1 MNKKKRYRV
10 ILLWIA
16 TIIVLLCSSI
26 NVYAFD
32 PNKSF
37 DPKDVTTWTQSAW
50 PECHTIR
57 LAGGKGS
64 TISAAA
70 CSYFATAYAMVKA
83 GKMDPK
89 TGTAPIDFIKEANK
103 KGGWDTPWGH
113 FDSSKIGDYFDGVEC
128 EEKGVKLEW
137 AGMSQKEALSVI
149 KKYYNDGFYVIIC
162 VVAPGITDGHYV
174 FCDGYDENGDM
185 IVGDSGYCTT
195 RLNGYMNNNLQICY
209 CRVYSVKGA
218 PCNEMQSI
226 YSDKVGQRLDGRNGP
241 MSDEEMD
248 TYRGVVDEYD
258 LEGMGKYRNY
268 LTSEDCIVPEFMWKA
283 DLSLREQSCVSDI
296 GSNIESST
304 LSARKVFYI
313 ALSFFGVCCILYG
326 IVLFLAYF
334 LDYNNTF
341 IDISLLA
348 IVSFGKLRVVSR
360 EEMGYSNKKLGYNK
374 KDKCTYLT
382 LGMVAKRSI
391 ILFAVGI
398 LLVSGAIGGIILEVA
413 WWIAGL
419 FR

>member
-1 MNKKKRYRV
+1 MKKRYSKV
-10 ILLWIA
+10 
-16 TIIVLLCSSI
+16 VLLIVSFIMLLGSYS

-32 PNKSF
+32 PNKAF
-37 DPKDVTTWTQSAW
+37 DPKDVATWTQSAW

-57 LAGGKGS
+57 LAGGTGS

-70 CSYFATAYAMVKA
+70 CSYFATAYGMVKA

-113 FDSSKIGDYFDGVEC
+113 FDSSKISDYFDGVKC
-128 EEKGVKLEW
+128 EENGVKLEW
-137 AGMSQKEALSVI
+137 AGMTQKEALAVI
-149 KKYYNDGFYVIIC
+149 KKYYNDGKYVIIC

-209 CRVYSVKGA
+209 CRVYSVKGV

-226 YSDKVGQRLDGRNGP
+226 YSDKVGQRLDGRNGA
-241 MSDEEMD
+241 MTDEEMD
-248 TYRGVVDEYD
+248 TYNRVVDEYD

-268 LTSEDCIVPEFMWKA
+268 LTAEDCVVPEFMWKA

-296 GSNIESST
+296 GNTIESNSLNARKIFYIT
-304 LSARKVFYI
+304 LSFC
-313 ALSFFGVCCILYG
+313 GVCCILYS
-326 IVLFLAYF
+326 VLLFLAYF

-348 IVSFGKLRVVSR
+348 IVSFGRLRVVSR
-360 EEMGYSNKKLGYNK
+360 EEVGYNNKKLGYNK
-374 KDKCTYLT
+374 NDKCTYLT
-382 LGMVAKRSI
+382 LGMVAKRSV
-391 ILFAVGI
+391 ILFIVGV
-398 LLVSGAIGGIILEVA
+398 LLVSGAISGAILEIA
-413 WWIAGL
+413 WWIVGL
-419 FR
+419 FK